1 MTRLLT
7 LAASASILA
16 LTACQATSDAELE
29 AAVAPAP
36 PAAEASAEAAPA
48 AEMEMKAEAG
58 FDGDALQAVLD
69 AQPEEVQ
76 ARYDA
81 RNPAATLEFFGVAP
95 GMTVVETLPGGGW
108 YTKLLLPYVGPEGK
122 VVGAHYP
129 GDIWARFGFFDE
141 EGIAQRI
148 ADTAAW
154 PERAAGWEIEN
165 AAKIKSATI
174 TDLPEG
180 MDGKVDA
187 VLFIRALHNLN
198 RFDADAGYMA
208 QTLDSVNRVL
218 KPGGVVGVVQHR
230 APAGN
235 PDEWATGSAGYLK
248 QDAVI
253 AAFEA
258 AGFELEATSEINA
271 NAADQPTAEDIV
283 WRLPPTLNGTE
294 EGTPEQ
300 AAVLAVGESDR
311 MTLRFRKPA

>member
-16 LTACQATSDAELE
+16 LTACQATNEADLE

-36 PAAEASAEAAPA
+36 PTAEEAAPA
-48 AEMEMKAEAG
+48 VEMEMEVEAEAG
-58 FDGDALQAVLD
+58 FDGEALQAVLD
-69 AQPEEVQ
+69 AQPEDVQ

-81 RNPAATLEFFGVAP
+81 RNPAATLEFFGIEP

-108 YTKLLLPYVGPEGK
+108 YTKILLPYVGPEGK

-129 GDIWARFGFFDE
+129 DDIWARFGFFDE
-141 EGIAQRI
+141 EGIARAI
-148 ADTAAW
+148 ERTANW
-154 PERAAGWEIEN
+154 PETAAGWEVEN

-174 TDLPEG
+174 TNLPEG

-208 QTLDSVNRVL
+208 ETLNSVSRVL
-218 KPGGVVGVVQHR
+218 KPGGIVGVVQHR
-230 APAGN
+230 APADN
-235 PDEWATGSAGYLK
+235 PDEWADGSAGYLK

-271 NAADQPTAEDIV
+271 NPADKPTAEDIV
-283 WRLPPTLNGTE
+283 WRLPPSLNGTE
-294 EGTPEQ
+294 EDTPERE
-300 AAVLAVGESDR
+300 AVMAIGESDR
-311 MTLRFRKPA
+311 MTLLFRKPA

>member
-1 MTRLLT
+1 
-7 LAASASILA
+7 
-16 LTACQATSDAELE
+16 
-29 AAVAPAP
+29 
-36 PAAEASAEAAPA
+36 
-48 AEMEMKAEAG
+48 
-58 FDGDALQAVLD
+58 
-69 AQPEEVQ
+69 
-76 ARYDA
+76 
-81 RNPAATLEFFGVAP
+81 
-95 GMTVVETLPGGGW
+95 MTVVETLPGGGW

-129 GDIWARFGFFDE
+129 DDIWARFGFFDE
-141 EGIAQRI
+141 EGIARAI
-148 ADTAAW
+148 ERTANW
-154 PERAAGWEIEN
+154 PETAAGWEVEN

-174 TDLPEG
+174 TSLPEG

-208 QTLDSVNRVL
+208 QTLESVDRVL

-235 PDEWATGSAGYLK
+235 PDEWANGSAGYLK

-271 NAADQPTAEDIV
+271 NPADQPTAEDIV
-283 WRLPPTLNGTE
+283 WRLPPSLNGTE
-294 EGTPEQ
+294 EGTPERE
-300 AAVLAVGESDR
+300 AVMAVGESDR
-311 MTLRFRKPA
+311 MTLLFRKPA